1 MEPISHSHLVHM
13 IKHALNR
20 YQLSISQVCAR
31 TDILESELVG
41 VLASANY
48 ASAPLIAR
56 LAALF
61 RQDWSRI
68 WVRYSTWRFSHEM
81 SQLLIETHLP
91 DEHSH
96 QTAREVEI
104 SKIARQ
110 IILDYPETP
119 AGTLAAELH
128 QGLLS
133 DATQTLQ
140 MIAHV
145 RSQRTGDYV

>member
-20 YQLSISQVCAR
+20 YGLSINQVCQR
-31 TDILESELVG
+31 TDILESELLG
-41 VLASANY
+41 VLASASY
-48 ASAPLIAR
+48 ANAALVAK
-56 LAALF
+56 LGALF
-61 RQDWSRI
+61 RLDWSRI
-68 WVRYSTWRFSHEM
+68 WLRYASWRFSDEM
-81 SQLLIETHLP
+81 SRLRIETHLP
-91 DEHSH
+91 DDEAPQS
-96 QTAREVEI
+96 TREVEI